1 MNLKIKIQSLTQYN
15 KDFDKHLKFE
25 IMRHNILIFVL
36 ILFTSFSFAQD
47 INVKIGFRDSIK
59 SEILQENRN
68 IIIHLPDDYKNSN
81 KSYPVLYRLDG
92 NIQLML
98 ETIATV
104 NRLTF
109 SDEISP
115 EMIIVAIENTN
126 RAKDMWPVNTKYY
139 PEPHNPGAKSFLEFI
154 EKELI
159 PYIETNYK
167 TNNERIICGQSL
179 SGMFT
184 SYAFLTKPELFDS
197 YIICSAAF
205 PGCESYFKELSLKA
219 FLEKDNYM
227 GKKLLM
233 TNGLKDP
240 LDPEGKQHEQIIDFS
255 NSIKEL
261 LKNQVTHKYKIYE
274 NEGHVPYH
282 SLYDGLKFI
291 FESNVKNQ

>member
-1 MNLKIKIQSLTQYN
+1 MKKI
-15 KDFDKHLKFE
+15 
-25 IMRHNILIFVL
+25 VL
-36 ILFTSFSFAQD
+36 IISLFLGTTLLFAQD
-47 INVKIGFRDSIK
+47 IQVKIGFRDSIK

-68 IIIHLPDDYKNSN
+68 IIIYLPNNYKNSD
-81 KSYPVLYRLDG
+81 KSYSVLYRLDG
-92 NIQLML
+92 NTQIML

-109 SDEISP
+109 SDEIAP

-126 RAKDMWPVNTKYY
+126 RPRDMWPVNTKYY
-139 PEPHNPGAKSFLEFI
+139 PEPNIPGAKSFLAFI

-167 TNNERIICGQSL
+167 TNKERIICGQSL
-179 SGMFT
+179 SGIFT

-205 PGCESYFKELSLKA
+205 PGCENYFKELRIKV
-219 FLEKDNYM
+219 FQQVDQFK
-227 GKKLLM
+227 GKKLFM

-240 LDPEGKQHEQIIDFS
+240 LDPDGRMQLQIAEFS
-255 NSIKEL
+255 NSIQEN
-261 LKNQVTHKYKIYE
+261 LKDKVVHKYLTYE

-291 FESNVKNQ
+291 FEFNIKAQ

>member
-1 MNLKIKIQSLTQYN
+1 
-15 KDFDKHLKFE
+15 
-25 IMRHNILIFVL
+25 
-36 ILFTSFSFAQD
+36 
-47 INVKIGFRDSIK
+47 VKIGFKDSIQ
-59 SEILQENRN
+59 SEILQESRN
-68 IIIHLPDDYKNSN
+68 ILIHLPENYKDSD

-92 NIQLML
+92 NTQLML

-104 NRLTF
+104 NRLTL
-109 SDEISP
+109 SDEIAP

-126 RAKDMWPVNTKYY
+126 RPRDMWPVNAKYY
-139 PEPHNPGAKSFLEFI
+139 PEPNVAGAKFFLEFI

-167 TNNERIICGQSL
+167 TTQERIICGQSL
-179 SGMFT
+179 SGVFT

-205 PGCESYFKELSLKA
+205 PECEKYFNELSIKA
-219 FLEKDNYM
+219 FQQVDQFK
-227 GKKLLM
+227 GKKLFL

-240 LDPEGKQHEQIIDFS
+240 LDPNDKLQQQVADFS
-255 NSIKEL
+255 VSVHES
-261 LKNQVTHKYKIYE
+261 LKNQIIHKYVTYE

-291 FESNVKNQ
+291 FEYTK